1 VAERPILFSAPLV
14 RAILAG
20 DKTVTRRPVKPS
32 NSTCGSERWPNLN
45 FDDSQVRRWGDV
57 APNAQHLSVAYGGPD
72 PDWAETRHRVHCR
85 IEPGDHLWVREAF
98 CVENQVIEVG
108 NHPPHDDG
116 RPICWNGDDE
126 SGRWWEQPH
135 YRATDDPPEL
145 VLPGSDEPGVRW
157 RPSIHMPR
165 WASRITLE
173 VIGVAVERLWDIT
186 EEQALAEGVLHEP
199 GFAPDFDADWLP
211 RTPAR
216 AAFANAWQG
225 MYARRP
231 GLSWH
236 ENPWVWALN
245 FRRIRP

>member
-20 DKTVTRRPVKPS
+20 GKTVTRRPVKPS

-45 FDDSQVRRWGDV
+45 FDDAQVRRWGDV

-85 IEPGDHLWVREAF
+85 IEPGDQLWVRETW
-98 CVENQVIEVG
+98 CVKASVNELAPSDIR
-108 NHPPHDDG
+108 HPY
-116 RPICWNGDDE
+116 PIV
-126 SGRWWEQPH
+126 R
-135 YRATDDPPEL
+135 YAATHC
-145 VLPGSDEPGVRW
+145 VHQAARW

-173 VIGVAVERLWDIT
+173 VTGVAVERLWGIT
-186 EEQALAEGVLHEP
+186 EEQAMAEGVLHEP

-216 AAFANAWQG
+216 AAFANAWQS
-225 MYARRP
+225 MYAKRP

-236 ENPWVWALN
+236 ENPWVWALI